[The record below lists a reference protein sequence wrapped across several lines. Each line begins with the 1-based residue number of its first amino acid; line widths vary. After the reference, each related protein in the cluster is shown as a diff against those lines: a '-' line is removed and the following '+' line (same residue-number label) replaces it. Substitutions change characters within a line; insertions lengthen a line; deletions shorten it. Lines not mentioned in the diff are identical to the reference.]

1 MCAQASAK
9 GERERA
15 RESERERD
23 LLGMILPKKADATI
37 RCTHPHV
44 LRPIAF
50 WFLIVFTTYASAGL
64 GRQAGSR
71 RKSGEEK
78 RGAEEEEEEDRRKI
92 NRLFME
98 EGISEP
104 LLAAVDEEECAGG
117 T

>member
-1 MCAQASAK
+1 
-9 GERERA
+9 
-15 RESERERD
+15 
-23 LLGMILPKKADATI
+23 MILPKKADATI

-50 WFLIVFTTYASAGL
+50 WFLIVFTTYASAVL

-98 EGISEP
+98 AGITVPFDEFQWCVEG
-104 LLAAVDEEECAGG
+104 GG
-117 T
+117 REVRENDSQRDRSREAQKQHVAKF